1 MEATYQDKFYRALHK
16 VLGFSAKVSSEWSS
30 DGIAQIDFRLPDVKW
45 GIELLCEGD
54 HLGEHY

>member
-1 MEATYQDKFYRALHK
+1 MPHK

-30 DGIAQIDFRLPDVKW
+30 DGIGWIDFRLPDVKW